1 MNFESYIKFK
11 DVNITFCRPM
21 LNIEKKDIYKSANFL
36 SIPHF
41 KDSTPKW
48 SQRGKI
54 RDLIR
59 PNIEQWDSR
68 AIESFF
74 KLSDKVS
81 DLMKI
86 ADFSALS
93 IVEQIKLNKILNLNL
108 DELYPKTLFRLIFDK
123 LHIELSQKSLSA
135 FYDKL
140 IFIKEN
146 KSKYKL
152 NSIEKFNINKT
163 TQLKWKNLE
172 NQNIILFFI

>member
-1 MNFESYIKFK
+1 MCS
-11 DVNITFCRPM
+11 
-21 LNIEKKDIYKSANFL
+21 
-36 SIPHF
+36 
-41 KDSTPKW
+41 
-48 SQRGKI
+48 
-54 RDLIR
+54 
-59 PNIEQWDSR
+59 
-68 AIESFF
+68 
-74 KLSDKVS
+74 S
-81 DLMKI
+81 DL
-86 ADFSALS
+86 
-93 IVEQIKLNKILNLNL
+93 
-108 DELYPKTLFRLIFDK
+108 KTLFRLIFDK